1 LKIFLAGF
9 LVAFLL
15 WSWAPGW
22 AAETCSP
29 PTRITQP
36 ESDSGASLPN
46 TTGPIITDDA
56 LVQPFRTW
64 SLQITPTATFVAGVF
79 SPHWQRRPEGADQRT
94 RKQQVDTAG
103 DYRSLQV
110 PVQVY
115 YGLAPRVDVS
125 ATIPFIQNWAA
136 NVGPAGR
143 AADFGSL
150 GDSSLS
156 LRYMFVNGKPTAS
169 TLTGYF
175 SVLFPTGHA
184 GNLEPKLL
192 GIDQTGNGAFAFTWG
207 LDFFTY
213 LSRGPILFYA
223 NVWYTNFADGRVNG
237 QPVYYP
243 DQITVNVAFEVP
255 LKKSSQNRWAFLL
268 EILSTWDAGRLFGPR
283 ANQSSTALITI
294 LPALEFLPTERFTLA
309 AGVQV
314 DLFGKNNHYT
324 YTPTLAW
331 FINF

>member
-1 LKIFLAGF
+1 MKTFLAGLAIF
-9 LVAFLL
+9 VLL
-15 WSWAPGW
+15 CAPKG
-22 AAETCSP
+22 AGAKAHHP
-29 PTRITQP
+29 PNQP
-36 ESDSGASLPN
+36 FSESDSEASLPN

-56 LVQPFRTW
+56 LVQPYRTW
-64 SLQITPTATFVAGVF
+64 CVQITPTIPFVGGKF
-79 SPHWQRRPEGADQRT
+79 SQNWQRRSVHGN
-94 RKQQVDTAG
+94 
-103 DYRSLQV
+103 YRSLQV
-110 PVQVY
+110 PVDVF
-115 YGLAPRVDVS
+115 YGLTPQMDTS
-125 ATIPFIQNWAA
+125 FEFNFIQNWAS
-136 NVGPAGR
+136 NVGQANR
-143 AADFGSL
+143 AASFGSL
-150 GDSSLS
+150 GDSSFS
-156 LRYMFVNGKPTAS
+156 LRYRFLDGKTTAP

-213 LSRGPILFYA
+213 LPRGPILFYA
-223 NVWYTNFADGRVNG
+223 NVWYTNYAAGRVNG

-243 DQITVNVAFEVP
+243 DQVTVNVAFEVP
-255 LKKSSQNRWAFLL
+255 LKKSSRNRWAFLL

-283 ANQSSTALITI
+283 ANQSATALITI

-314 DLFGKNNHYT
+314 DLFGKNTHYT